1 MELVKWIVIFIVV
14 ISVFNLVT
22 GKTPYNGG
30 NTNNNTI
37 QGKTYTATIIV
48 GNQPATTYRN
58 W

>member
-22 GKTPYNGG
+22 GKTPYNEGSTS
-30 NTNNNTI
+30 TNI